1 MGIINVFFLGVGEF
15 NLQMQSNSNLVIFL
29 YSQGIEMNFAQSLE
43 QQNKVV
49 IYTKLPGGFYI
60 NTPAGH

>member
-29 YSQGIEMNFAQSLE
+29 YS
-43 QQNKVV
+43 
-49 IYTKLPGGFYI
+49 
-60 NTPAGH
+60 

>member
-60 NTPAGH
+60 NTPTGH